1 MPMIKNTKL
10 TALSISLLSL
20 AITTPVMADDFNKT
34 IEKALKFGQD
44 DAKYGQIKFDLRF
57 RYDNTDSTNPAK
69 QVANAFT
76 GRLRLGY
83 LTPGFQ
89 GFQAYAEY
97 AGNQDI
103 GVNTYNSTRNGKTQ
117 YETIADPQQN
127 ELSQLWLSYKGI
139 PATEIK
145 AGRQR
150 IQFDN
155 ERFIGAAAWRQLERT
170 FDGVLITNAS
180 LPNTTIKAGYLLNQ
194 QNTDATVHS
203 MQLPVIN
210 IAYAIKGWGALSSYG
225 YWFDDHDQ
233 QPQDSSQTYG
243 VRFDGKRAITDGF
256 SLLYTAEYAYQRDYV
271 SNQTDYQADYY
282 HLIGGFTAFGVTA
295 KGAMEQLGGKGLN
308 KTFDAPLG
316 LLHRFNGWADLFT
329 TTPTSGLRDV
339 YASVETSLIGT
350 TFTGMFH
357 DFADDTGKQHY
368 GDEWD
373 FMVTKEFFKH
383 YTLLA
388 KYAYFH
394 AAADGAAIAKFD
406 TQKIWFGV
414 GIVF

>member
-1 MPMIKNTKL
+1 MIKNIKL
-10 TALSISLLSL
+10 TALSIPFLSL

-34 IEKALKFGQD
+34 IEKALRLGQD

-57 RYDNTDSTNPAK
+57 RYDNTDSANPAK

-76 GRLRLGY
+76 DRLRLGY

-145 AGRQR
+145 AGRQPV
-150 IQFDN
+150 QFDN
-155 ERFIGAAAWRQLERT
+155 ERFIGAAAWRQLQRT
-170 FDGVLITNAS
+170 FDGVLMTNAS
-180 LPNTTIKAGYLLNQ
+180 LPDTTIKAGYLLNQ
-194 QNTDATVHS
+194 QNTDATVHG
-203 MQLPVIN
+203 MQTPVVN
-210 IAYAIKGWGALSSYG
+210 IAHAIKGWGTLSSYG

-233 QPQDSSQTYG
+233 RPQDSSQTYG

-256 SLLYTAEYAYQRDYV
+256 NLLYTAEYAYQRDYV
-271 SNQTDYQADYY
+271 ANQTDYQVDYY
-282 HLIGGFTAFGVTA
+282 HLIGGFSAFGVTA
-295 KGAMEQLGGKGLN
+295 KGAMEQLGGNGLN
-308 KTFDAPLG
+308 KTFDTPLG
-316 LLHRFNGWADLFT
+316 LLHRFNGWADLFIL
-329 TTPTSGLRDV
+329 TPIDGLRDV
-339 YASVETSLIGT
+339 YASVETSLLGAT
-350 TFTGMFH
+350 VTGMFH

-394 AAADGAAIAKFD
+394 ADADGAAIGKFD
-406 TQKIWFGV
+406 TQKIWLGA